1 MTDVPGGGDTPLE
14 HSLMNRMLQVRKTI
28 IATHVAKET
37 IIMENSIITSS
48 TGLYRPQGTRILYIN
63 GPITEDLACMFNLTL
78 LELEA
83 ESASQN
89 ITVYINSPGGS
100 VPAGLSMIDTMDIIR
115 CDVRT
120 VCLGMAASMG
130 AWILM
135 CGAKGKRFAL
145 PHSCVMLHQPL
156 SGTGRSGLSQA
167 SDLKLLSDEMIRLK
181 TELFNMVVERTG
193 RIFADVERDCDRDF
207 YMSSEKALEYG
218 IIDEIL
224 RPHKG

>member
-1 MTDVPGGGDTPLE
+1 ME
-14 HSLMNRMLQVRKTI
+14 HSI
-28 IATHVAKET
+28 VA
-37 IIMENSIITSS
+37 SAA
-48 TGLYRPQGTRILYIN
+48 GLHRPEGTRILYIN
-63 GPITEDLACMFNLTL
+63 GPITEDLACIFNLTL
-78 LELEA
+78 LGLEA
-83 ESASQN
+83 ESGN
-89 ITVYINSPGGS
+89 EDITVYINSPGGS

-135 CGAKGKRFAL
+135 CGTRGKRFAL
-145 PHSCVMLHQPL
+145 PHSSVMLHQPL
-156 SGTGRSGLSQA
+156 SGSGSGLSQA

-181 TELFNMVVERTG
+181 TEMFNMVVERTG
-193 RIFADVERDCDRDF
+193 KAFEDVERDCDRDF
-207 YMSSEKALEYG
+207 YMSSAKALEYG